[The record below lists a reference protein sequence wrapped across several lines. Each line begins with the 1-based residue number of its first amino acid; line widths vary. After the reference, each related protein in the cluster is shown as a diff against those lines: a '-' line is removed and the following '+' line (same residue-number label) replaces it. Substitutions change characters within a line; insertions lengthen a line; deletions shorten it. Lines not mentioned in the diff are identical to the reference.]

1 MLRTLILL
9 VTGLLLM
16 TAQAATLQLR
26 VLETTDLHV
35 NIMDFDYYKD
45 RPTDQ
50 YGLVRG
56 ATLIRQARDEVANS
70 LLVDNGDLLQG
81 SPMGDYAVS
90 RSGEEGWVHPAYKVM
105 NLMGYD
111 VANLGNH
118 DFNYGLDYLRKALQ
132 GAGFPAISAN
142 VLDASTGDHV
152 FEPYLIKPCV
162 FTDTAGNRQSLNV
175 GFIGFLPPQ
184 IMRWDRE
191 HLEGVVTA
199 QDIVEAATTLVPKM
213 RVEGA
218 DIVIALSHSGFDSEP
233 HEPMAEQAVN
243 GLSQV
248 PGIDAIVMGH
258 AHKVFPGPVFEND
271 AGVDLERGT
280 INGVPAVMPG
290 FWGNHI
296 GVIDLTL
303 EKHASGWRVIDSHS
317 EARPLTGPDHKPLVE
332 ADAEL
337 VAVLAED
344 HEGTRAFVGRPIG
357 EACSEIY
364 SYLALIQDDPSI
376 QIVNDA
382 QIDYVR
388 RAVRDDDALNALPIL
403 AVSAP
408 FKAGGQR
415 DPANY
420 TEVEK
425 GKLSFRNAVDLYPFP
440 NTLVVL
446 KITGA
451 ELKEWLE
458 CAAGQ
463 FNQINPSSRE
473 PQMLIDNHFPNHNFD
488 VMEGVE
494 YQIDITQ
501 PARYDDHCRVIHP
514 ESERIKA
521 LAWQGKPVNP
531 EQHFLVAANNYR
543 AYGGKFAG
551 TGAESVIFVSPEE
564 NRDILADYIERQT
577 RDQGFV
583 RVAADH
589 NWRLAPITNPA
600 LDLRFETSPSGKT
613 ARFIEAH
620 ARHGMTFLHEN
631 DDGFAVYRVA
641 FH

>member
-1 MLRTLILL
+1 MLRSLILL

-50 YGLVRG
+50 YGLVRA
-56 ATLIRQARDEVANS
+56 ATLIRQARNEVANS

-90 RSGEEGWVHPAYKVM
+90 RAMESGWVHPVYKAM
-105 NLMGYD
+105 NRLGYD

-132 GAGFPAISAN
+132 GAEFPSISAN
-142 VLDASTGDHV
+142 VLDASTGDHA
-152 FEPYLIKPCV
+152 FAPYLIKPYR
-162 FTDTAGNRQSLNV
+162 FADTAGNQQSLKV

-199 QDIVEAATTLVPKM
+199 HDIVETATRLVPKM
-213 RVEGA
+213 RAEGA
-218 DIVIALSHSGFDSEP
+218 DIVIALSHSGFNSEP
-233 HEPMAEQAVN
+233 HEPMAEQAAN

-248 PGIDAIVMGH
+248 QGLDAMVMGH

-271 AGVDLERGT
+271 AGVDLEHGT
-280 INGVPAVMPG
+280 IHGVPAVMPG

-303 EKHASGWRVIDSHS
+303 ENRSGRWHVVDSHS
-317 EARPLTGPDHKPLVE
+317 EARPLAGPDHKPLVE
-332 ADAEL
+332 ADSEL
-337 VAVLAED
+337 VAALAED
-344 HEGTRAFVGRPIG
+344 HEGTRTFVGRPIG
-357 EACSEIY
+357 TACSEIY

-376 QIVNDA
+376 QIVNEA
-382 QIDYVR
+382 QMAYVR
-388 RAVRDDDALNALPIL
+388 RVFKDDEALKDLPIL

-425 GKLSFRNAVDLYPFP
+425 GEMSFRNAVDLYPFP
-440 NTLVVL
+440 NSLVVL

-451 ELKEWLE
+451 ALKEWLE

-463 FNQINPSSRE
+463 FNQIDPASGE
-473 PQMLIDNHFPNHNFD
+473 PQMLINHRFPNHNFD
-488 VMEGVE
+488 VIDGVD
-494 YQIDITQ
+494 YQIDVTQ
-501 PARYDDHCRVIHP
+501 LARYDEHCRLINP
-514 ESERIKA
+514 QAERIQS
-521 LAWQGKPVNP
+521 LAWQGMAVDP
-531 EQHFLVAANNYR
+531 EQQFLIAANNYR

-551 TGAESVIFVSPEE
+551 TGAESVVFASPEE

-577 RDQGFV
+577 REQGVV
-583 RVAADH
+583 RVIADH
-589 NWRLAPITNPA
+589 NWRLAPIMNPA
-600 LDLRFETSPSGKT
+600 LDLRFETSPSAKGS
-613 ARFIEAH
+613 RFVEAH
-620 ARHGMTFLHEN
+620 ARHAMTFLHEN